1 MLFGHLEGK
10 QGSHLGGSIAR
21 KGRFS
26 RFWRQNGDFNQ
37 HVIRYLEMYLRK
49 DSMGN
54 RPALAVKWQ
63 RAGQEKAQ
71 QGNHGLALFD
81 EESGY
86 RKAKNRLLGGFFK

>member
-63 RAGQEKAQ
+63 RAGQEKSAAGKSRVSVVRWRVRMQ
-71 QGNHGLALFD
+71 K
-81 EESGY
+81 S
-86 RKAKNRLLGGFFK
+86 KNPPFGRVL

>member
-26 RFWRQNGDFNQ
+26 RFWRQNGNLNQ
-37 HVIRYLEMYLRK
+37 RVMCYLKMYLRK

-63 RAGQEKAQ
+63 RASQEKSAA
-71 QGNHGLALFD
+71 GK
-81 EESGY
+81 S
-86 RKAKNRLLGGFFK
+86 RVSVVR